1 MKLIVRIISWTAD
14 EICIMKALW
23 SVFYWIFTS
32 STGWSLNAE
41 EEYILIKIWSFNFSW
56 ISFKS
61 QSFYTFS
68 LHEKLKE

>member
-41 EEYILIKIWSFNFSW
+41 EEYILIKIWSFNFS
-56 ISFKS
+56 
-61 QSFYTFS
+61 
-68 LHEKLKE
+68 